1 MHHVTSNSD
10 KDNEEPPA
18 LRPNK
23 KARVYLVVL
32 DQKEPIIHIATLPP
46 KLITLILSKMMM
58 HTSPTSL

>member
-1 MHHVTSNSD
+1 MHQVTSNSD

-46 KLITLILSKMMM
+46 KLVTLV
-58 HTSPTSL
+58 